1 MKEGKTELTFGTSKA
16 RAKANNETIIEYF
29 NKINPYSA

>member
-1 MKEGKTELTFGTSKA
+1 MKAGKTELTFGTSEV

-29 NKINPYSA
+29 NKMNP